1 MEFVI
6 YIGRKIKAKS
16 RDLKN
21 FQEVAM
27 LREALPKIVTGTLP
41 GPKAQAVLDRRAAA
55 VPKGIGCAYKAVIER
70 GEGAMFEDVDGNIFL
85 DWIGGVGVLNM
96 GYSNPECIAAVKEQ
110 ADKFFHSMFNITTH
124 EGYVKLAEEM
134 NRIVPV
140 KGDAK
145 KTMFVCSGSE
155 ADENAVKIAKS
166 YTGRPNIIVFTGA
179 FHGRTAL
186 TMTMT
191 AKKAYAIGM
200 GPFPDGVYRAEFPNL
215 YRAPGHM
222 TEEEAIAYYVE
233 KLEQVFIEATPYDQC
248 AAIVFEPVQGE
259 GGFIPAPIEWVKAV
273 RKICD
278 DHGIM
283 MVCDEVQC
291 GWARS
296 GKMFASQYFAEAGAA
311 PDIMST
317 AKSIAAGMPLSAV
330 TASAEIMDAV
340 TPGTIGGTFGA
351 NAMSAASALKVIE
364 VMERDDYPAKA
375 MHIADKCGAA
385 FKAWEE
391 KYECV
396 GNVRGLGAMMGIEFV
411 TDKASKNPDAAL
423 VAAIVQEAQNHGLLL
438 ESAGT
443 YGNVIRFL
451 CPLCVTDAQLDAGL
465 EIFEN
470 AIKTCSAK

>member
-1 MEFVI
+1 
-6 YIGRKIKAKS
+6 
-16 RDLKN
+16 
-21 FQEVAM
+21 M
-27 LREALPKIVTGTLP
+27 LREALPKIVTETLP

-140 KGDAK
+140 KGDKK

-296 GKMFASQYFAEAGAA
+296 GKMFASQYFADAGCA
-311 PDIMST
+311 PDILST

-385 FKAWEE
+385 FNEWVD

-411 TDKASKNPDAAL
+411 TDKASKTPDAAL